1 MAGDALA
8 EPGGWPA
15 VAMTASWAL
24 PLTAMRIFALRRAAA
39 AGPVFVGTTAL
50 VVLHFDRLRLS
61 TNSKTEPRHHVASAE
76 RSDSAHLISEK
87 HPISEN
93 HCGHHGLDR
102 LAHRLGRP
110 VARRDLLRPRPELL
124 AGQSVLLRIDDP
136 LL

>member
-1 MAGDALA
+1 
-8 EPGGWPA
+8 
-15 VAMTASWAL
+15 MTASWAL
-24 PLTAMRIFALRRAAA
+24 PLTAMRIFALCRAAA

-50 VVLHFDRLRLS
+50 VVLHL
-61 TNSKTEPRHHVASAE
+61 VASAE

-110 VARRDLLRPRPELL
+110 AARRELLRPRPELL

-136 LL
+136 VL